1 MKWLRKIFGKNHFPK
16 TEYVIKEAFTLKGR
30 TFFEMDDQFNLPYE
44 RGVICLRYYNEFEQ
58 RVTREY
64 LQEHVKA
71 VGEILTFQPGK
82 SIDLVRLGVLNRNL
96 ADRLN
101 WILDEDLAYKLAS
114 VVYFDANENPAT
126 YDTKYNQEKISFWK
140 KEASAQEFFFTE
152 PLLKLIPFL
161 KDLEINL
168 ETYFEV
174 TRAVKDQHQK
184 YLSSSPSN
192 N

>member
-1 MKWLRKIFGKNHFPK
+1 MRRNKFPK
-16 TEYVIKEAFTLKGR
+16 MDYVTKEAFTLKGR
-30 TFFEMDDQFNLPYE
+30 IFFEMDDLFNLPYE

-64 LQEHVKA
+64 LVEHVKA
-71 VGEILTFQPGK
+71 VSEILTFQPGK
-82 SIDLVRLGVLNRNL
+82 SVDLVRLAVLNRNL
-96 ADRLN
+96 GDRLN
-101 WILDEDLAYKLAS
+101 WIMDEDLAYKLAS

-126 YDTKYNQEKISFWK
+126 YDTKYNQEKIAFWK

-152 PLLKLIPFL
+152 PLIKLIPFL
-161 KDLEINL
+161 KDLEVNL

-174 TRAVKDQHQK
+174 TRAVKDQHQQFI
-184 YLSSSPSN
+184 SSNPLN

>member
-1 MKWLRKIFGKNHFPK
+1 MNWLRKILKRNSFPK

-64 LQEHVKA
+64 LVAHVKA
-71 VGEILTFQPGK
+71 VSEVLELIPGK
-82 SIDLVRLGVLNRNL
+82 PLDIARLAVLNRNL
-96 ADRLN
+96 GDRLN

-126 YDTKYNQEKISFWK
+126 YDTKYNQEKIAFWK

-174 TRAVKDQHQK
+174 TRAVKAQHQK
-184 YLSSSPSN
+184 YLSTNPSN